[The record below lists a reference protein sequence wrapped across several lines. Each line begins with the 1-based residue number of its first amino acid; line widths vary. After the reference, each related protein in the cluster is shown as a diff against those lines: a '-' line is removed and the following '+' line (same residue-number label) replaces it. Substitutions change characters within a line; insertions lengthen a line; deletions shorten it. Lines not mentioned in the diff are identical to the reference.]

1 VSLLSAIPVSSV
13 GIVILCGRII
23 RGCAVLPGV
32 DIRYHACSVFTVNK
46 ELIFQMLFC
55 LKRENL
61 LERHIAYNKHDTG
74 YVGEGR
80 ATPKITLPHRPPL
93 VCEKVNFIQKR
104 NIKSEN
110 QNPAEKVKRR
120 ETRGNRPMLGHWSPC
135 QRPASPAP
143 LAGLATPTGSSA
155 RSSRGTTT
163 FEA

>member
-1 VSLLSAIPVSSV
+1 
-13 GIVILCGRII
+13 
-23 RGCAVLPGV
+23 
-32 DIRYHACSVFTVNK
+32 
-46 ELIFQMLFC
+46 MLFC

-120 ETRGNRPMLGHWSPC
+120 ETKGGIDPC
-135 QRPASPAP
+135 
-143 LAGLATPTGSSA
+143 
-155 RSSRGTTT
+155 
-163 FEA
+163 